1 MLKSR
6 YMCHTMTIHNT
17 MSLHSHGGSGVGYYH
32 NYAGFTELYK
42 QVALYFITVG
52 ERSSGRRE
60 VCFHCK
66 TDDVETSSHPVYIV
80 TKGKW

>member
-17 MSLHSHGGSGVGYYH
+17 MSLSWEIRCWLLPQLFWFYRAIYTSCS
-32 NYAGFTELYK
+32 L
-42 QVALYFITVG
+42 LYFITVG

-66 TDDVETSSHPVYIV
+66 TDDVETSSYPVYIV